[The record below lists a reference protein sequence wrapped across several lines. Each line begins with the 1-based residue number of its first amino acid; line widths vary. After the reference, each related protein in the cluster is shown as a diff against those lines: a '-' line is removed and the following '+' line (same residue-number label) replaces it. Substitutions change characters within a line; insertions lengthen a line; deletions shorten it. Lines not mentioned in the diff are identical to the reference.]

1 MTEHVS
7 VRRATEAD
15 VDAIRRVAE
24 RTWEETYDGIL
35 DEETIASM
43 LAAGYS
49 RELLEAR
56 VDSEDAGLF
65 VATEDGEVV
74 GYTSTI
80 PLAEDGI
87 GEMDVYVRPD
97 RWGEGIGTRLLER
110 AETHLSER
118 GVDEVRDAVLASNEP
133 GNAFYGSRFEKV
145 GERTV
150 EIDGVE
156 HVANVYERSI
166 E

>member
-1 MTEHVS
+1 MSERVT
-7 VRRATEAD
+7 VRRATGND

-24 RTWEETYDGIL
+24 RTWYETYDGIL
-35 DEETIASM
+35 DEETIASL

-49 RELLEAR
+49 SELLEAR
-56 VDSEDAGLF
+56 VGSDDAGLF
-65 VATEDGEVV
+65 VATVDDEVV
-74 GYTSTI
+74 GYASTI
-80 PLAEDGI
+80 PLAEDGV

-97 RWGEGIGTRLLER
+97 RWGEGVGTRLLAR
-110 AETHLSER
+110 AETHLAER
-118 GVDEVRDAVLASNEP
+118 GVGEIRDAVLASNGP

-150 EIDGVE
+150 EIGGVD